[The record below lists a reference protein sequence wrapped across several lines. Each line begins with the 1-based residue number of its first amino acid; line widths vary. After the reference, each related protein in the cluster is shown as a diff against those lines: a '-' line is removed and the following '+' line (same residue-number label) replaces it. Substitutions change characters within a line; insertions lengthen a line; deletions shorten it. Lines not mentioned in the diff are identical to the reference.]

1 MSSDDSLDK
10 LIKGTFVDPSP
21 ENSLELREDLRQY
34 GIPATEAQIGANVP
48 PLPGDDNQVNSLS
61 LMSSSR
67 MKRNLEFVF
76 DNFSGDKGEEKKKQ
90 RRGGFYIGESSNPQQ
105 QRGTESKEEDLSK
118 LEMVKAFKDRI
129 NSQIKMDD
137 MAYMESVI
145 LIFHQMIEMKASPL
159 LPKVLGSHKQIKSQC
174 PVRSDLDDIKRKVLE
189 IELKFKDT
197 DLTDEAK
204 QRLLELEEEFKRLDQ
219 KWMKDMT
226 KAGNLDAIFTN
237 NMDFSVETLRKELS
251 SACPWIDMKK
261 LL

>member
-21 ENSLELREDLRQY
+21 ENSLELREDLRQL

-61 LMSSSR
+61 LTSSSR

-105 QRGTESKEEDLSK
+105 QRGAESKEEDLSE

-129 NSQIKMDD
+129 NSQIKIDD
-137 MAYMESVI
+137 MAYMKSVI
-145 LIFHQMIEMKASPL
+145 LIFHQMIEMKASSL

-174 PVRSDLDDIKRKVLE
+174 PVRSDLDDIKRKVLK
-189 IELKFKDT
+189 IELEFKDT
-197 DLTDEAK
+197 GLTDEAK
-204 QRLLELEEEFKRLDQ
+204 RRLLELEEEFKRLDQ

-237 NMDFSVETLRKELS
+237 NMDFSVETLRREHALGL
-251 SACPWIDMKK
+251 I
-261 LL
+261 

>member
-21 ENSLELREDLRQY
+21 ENSLELREDLRQV

-48 PLPGDDNQVNSLS
+48 PLPSDDNQVNSLS

-67 MKRNLEFVF
+67 TKRNLEFVF
-76 DNFSGDKGEEKKKQ
+76 DNFSGDKGEEKKQ

-105 QRGTESKEEDLSK
+105 QRGAGSKEEDLSE
-118 LEMVKAFKDRI
+118 LEMAKAFKDRI

-145 LIFHQMIEMKASPL
+145 WIFHQMIEMKASAL
-159 LPKVLGSHKQIKSQC
+159 LPKVLGSLKQIKSQC

-189 IELKFKDT
+189 IELEFKDT
-197 DLTDEAK
+197 GLTNEAK
-204 QRLLELEEEFKRLDQ
+204 WRLLELEEEFKRLDK
-219 KWMKDMT
+219 KWMKDLT
-226 KAGNLDAIFTN
+226 KAVNLDAIFTN
-237 NMDFSVETLRKELS
+237 NMYFSVETLRKELL